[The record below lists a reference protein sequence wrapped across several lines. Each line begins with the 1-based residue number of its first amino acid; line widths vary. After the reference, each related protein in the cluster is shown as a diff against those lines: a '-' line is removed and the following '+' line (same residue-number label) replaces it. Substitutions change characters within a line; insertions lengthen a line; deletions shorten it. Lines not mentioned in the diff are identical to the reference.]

1 MNRHWFFPG
10 LILAAASA
18 SGCTQLLTPFA
29 YDQLRRGSFPAQSP
43 AIPVDPGF
51 AVRGRWDLVMRLPAR
66 SVIDVLTIDG
76 AAHVGQLTGVERD
89 TVNVMVNGSEQ
100 KIARA
105 DVLRIDLVDL
115 PGSEVRAVARGAA
128 GGALL
133 GVGAA
138 ALAGAI
144 IGGEPWPP
152 PGGFVRGGAAIGGV
166 GGGQAALAA
175 RQGRLIYVAENQ
187 LRITRPSNSAAAFD
201 PAEGE
206 SLTIVK
212 SHRVDEWSA
221 IAALPA
227 GDLVRIVRTN
237 GLRHR
242 GRLLAVDDS
251 SLRLDIDGAELR
263 ITRESIVRVDVV
275 EEREQIPPRRSR
287 TRFAPQPS
295 LSIAGASIAGV
306 PPQGF

>member
-1 MNRHWFFPG
+1 MKKHAFFLG

-18 SGCTQLLTPFA
+18 SGCAQLLTPFVF
-29 YDQLRRGSFPAQSP
+29 DQLRRGSLPAQSP
-43 AIPVDPGF
+43 MIPMDPGF

-66 SVIDVLTIDG
+66 SVIDVLTSDG
-76 AAHVGQLTGVERD
+76 AAHVGQLTSVERD
-89 TVNVMVNGSEQ
+89 TVNVMVNGREQ

-115 PGSEVRAVARGAA
+115 PGSEVRAVARGVA

-138 ALAGAI
+138 ALAGAV
-144 IGGEPWPP
+144 IGGEAWPP
-152 PGGFVRGGAAIGGV
+152 PGAFVRSGAAIGGV
-166 GGGQAALAA
+166 GGGQAALTA

-187 LRITRPSNSAAAFD
+187 LRMARPSNSAGAFD
-201 PAEGE
+201 PADGK
-206 SLTIVK
+206 SLTIVE

-227 GDLVRIVRTN
+227 GDLVRVVRTN

-242 GRLLAVDDS
+242 GRLLSVDDS

-275 EEREQIPPRRSR
+275 EELEQISRRRSQ
-287 TRFAPQPS
+287 TRFAPQPGV
-295 LSIAGASIAGV
+295 LHGWFLTDGA
-306 PPQGF
+306 